1 MRKENVKHCFAGG
14 LLVVFG
20 LAVSAWGADPLA
32 GTWKV
37 IPEKSKNS
45 TGQPGPKEEIVNIKE
60 QGANLI
66 ATITGTSAT
75 GNAYTSQF
83 SVPKHGGHVTY
94 ISAAP
99 ATHWDEIKR
108 IDEHTVDGTMI
119 RDGKVVGTVHAT
131 ISRDGKTFTL
141 VSKGTDAQGRPFES
155 VEIQER
161 Q

>member
-1 MRKENVKHCFAGG
+1 MKHHFAGG
-14 LLVVFG
+14 LLVALG
-20 LAVSAWGADPLA
+20 LAVSAWGADPLV

-45 TGQPGPKEEIVNIKE
+45 TGQPGPKEEVVNIKE
-60 QGANLI
+60 QGENLL
-66 ATITGTSAT
+66 ATTKGTSAA
-75 GNAYTSQF
+75 GNAYSYQF
-83 SVPKHGGHVTY
+83 TVPKRGGHVTY
-94 ISAAP
+94 LATAP

-108 IDEHTVDGTMI
+108 IDEHTMDGTMI

-131 ISRDGKTFTL
+131 ISADDKTFTL
-141 VSKGTDAQGRPFES
+141 VGKGTDRQGRPFES